1 MLACLR
7 SGWIDEPYG
16 CVIEW
21 IVNCCLPQQ
30 GSALCMYPATCN
42 ELIVFIPVRFFVR
55 HLADALTLT
64 ESTVVQVY
72 GWDPTGT
79 IVFNDVF
86 CTNNSA
92 EENGGCFHGSGKAIF
107 NNGTVMLNNQGE
119 HGGSICKRTQL
130 QLFVFLFG
138 SRGTAAT
145 AGMCFMGRF
154 WQLNRPQT
162 MIVRAATRIIRRP
175 KPGPTSPR

>member
-1 MLACLR
+1 MIRGNNNVIAEDHAIHTVVVQAMLACLR

-42 ELIVFIPVRFFVR
+42 ELIFFSPVRFFVR

-72 GWDPTGT
+72 GWDPAGT

-86 CTNNSA
+86 CTNNLA
-92 EENGGCFHGSGKAIF
+92 VEHGGCFRGSGKVIF

-119 HGGSICKRTQL
+119 HGGSICKRANCSY
-130 QLFVFLFG
+130 LFSQVGEPLLPPACVLWVVSG
-138 SRGTAAT
+138 S
-145 AGMCFMGRF
+145 
-154 WQLNRPQT
+154 
-162 MIVRAATRIIRRP
+162 
-175 KPGPTSPR
+175 